1 MCLHRVRRFPLHVP
15 LITHQHKDGGCV
27 YVEAGPLFLR
37 LLALTACHTL
47 DPHRQAVAGELA
59 SDQPPP
65 SWDRHAASLP
75 RRIYFEHP
83 GNLLLCYLS
92 RQLTLFVFFVFSCPP
107 ALSAANELPGCCHGR
122 LETLELLME
131 KSGKTQP

>member
-1 MCLHRVRRFPLHVP
+1 MCLHRVRRFPLHVL

-92 RQLTLFVFFVFSCPP
+92 RRLTLFVFFVFLFFLAPLLFP
-107 ALSAANELPGCCHGR
+107 
-122 LETLELLME
+122 LLM
-131 KSGKTQP
+131 SFLGAVTADWRRWSS